1 VPTVTLVVVSDH
13 NAEPTTDAE
22 AALLRAVI
30 GYRIV
35 AAVWLAILGV
45 LILAERGTPADR
57 PWRVALTITAVAAWT
72 TVASVISLRDPNRTT
87 TGWFVALD
95 VGGAIGSIVAADW
108 AGTFVFAGGYP
119 LAAVFATLLS
129 RGTVP
134 GMIAAGSLS
143 ITAIIRLGTI
153 TGATASDTSFVIVYL
168 FAGGAAAWAFSVIR
182 TADRRRAEAE
192 GRLRTE
198 QAERARAEEHA
209 AFASRIHDSV
219 LQTLALIQRDGD
231 DPRRVRQLARRQE
244 RELRMTLFGS
254 GAATDEGLREAL
266 GAACAEVEEMTGVRA
281 SLVMV
286 GDHGGGVEVEALA
299 LATREALLNAAKHA
313 GVEEVA
319 VYGEADDGAAT
330 VFVRDRG
337 VGFSPAAVGPGRRG
351 IADSIVARMAAVGG
365 SADVTSKPGGGTE
378 VRLAVPW
385 PPT

>member
-244 RELRMTLFGS
+244 RELRMVLFGS
-254 GAATDEGLREAL
+254 TSSAEGLRDAL
-266 GAACAEVEEMTGVRA
+266 AAACAEVEEMTGVRA
-281 SLVMV
+281 SFVMV
-286 GDHGGGVEVEALA
+286 GDHGGGVEVEALV

-313 GVEEVA
+313 GVEDVA
-319 VYGEADDGAAT
+319 VYGEADDETAT

-337 VGFSPAAVGPGRRG
+337 VGFSPAGVGPGRRG

-365 SADVTSKPGGGTE
+365 SADIASKPGGGTE

-385 PPT
+385 TPT

>member
-72 TVASVISLRDPNRTT
+72 TVASVISLRDPKRTT

-95 VGGAIGSIVAADW
+95 VGVAIGSIVAADW

-182 TADRRRAEAE
+182 TADRRRAHAEAL
-192 GRLRTE
+192 LRAE
-198 QAERARAEEHA
+198 QAERARAEERA
-209 AFASRIHDSV
+209 DLASRVHDSV

-231 DPRRVRQLARRQE
+231 DERRVRQLARRQE
-244 RELRMTLFGS
+244 RELRMVLFGS
-254 GAATDEGLREAL
+254 TSNAEGLRDAL
-266 GAACAEVEEMTGVRA
+266 AAACAEVEEMTGVRA
-281 SLVMV
+281 SFVMV
-286 GDHGGGVEVEALA
+286 GDHGGGVEVAALV

-319 VYGEADDGAAT
+319 VYGEADDETAT

-337 VGFSPAAVGPGRRG
+337 VGFSPAGVGPGRRG

-365 SADVTSKPGGGTE
+365 SADIASKPGGGTE

-385 PPT
+385 TPT